1 MEAAATKIQEWK
13 LVGCPEPKGQGQRF
27 FMRVGQPDRF
37 YVCDNSGNTPDQ
49 TDAGPLRIDLTRL
62 VIVWAKDNAHGVSIS
77 VPVIVERYGASSNCS
92 GVTIKE
98 LHWLLDN
105 DWIQCQ
111 DVWIDDRLHPLR
123 HLMARVAEASEGR

>member
-1 MEAAATKIQEWK
+1 MEATATKIQEWK
-13 LVGCPEPKGQGQRF
+13 LVGCPGPKGQGQRF

-37 YVCDNSGNTPDQ
+37 YICDNSGDAPDQ
-49 TDAGPLRIDLTRL
+49 TDDGPLRIDLSRRIN
-62 VIVWAKDNAHGVSIS
+62 VEAKYSDAGVNIS

-105 DWIQCQ
+105 DWIRRQ
-111 DVWIDDRLHPLR
+111 DVKIDKGLYPLR
-123 HLMARVAEASEGR
+123 GLMARIFGE